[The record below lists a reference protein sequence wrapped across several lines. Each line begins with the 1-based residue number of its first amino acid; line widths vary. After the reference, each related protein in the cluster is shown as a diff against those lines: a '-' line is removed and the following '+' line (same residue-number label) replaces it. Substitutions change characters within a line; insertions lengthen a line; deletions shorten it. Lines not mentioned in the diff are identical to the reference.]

1 MSIAGRVKN
10 KRTSGA
16 KLMFYDLFADGV
28 RVQVM
33 CQAQY
38 HEEGDFAEEHAKNLK
53 RQLLC
58 CPPMPLAIP
67 SSLITL
73 SE

>member
-1 MSIAGRVKN
+1 MLTEPHAIIPATVRIVSIAGRVKN

-33 CQAQY
+33 CQAQH
-38 HEEGDFAEEHAKNLK
+38 HEDGDFEEEHAKYLK
-53 RQLLC
+53 SC
-58 CPPMPLAIP
+58 
-67 SSLITL
+67 
-73 SE
+73 

>member
-1 MSIAGRVKN
+1 MRSYLLRIVSIAGRVKN

-33 CQAQY
+33 CQAQH
-38 HEEGDFAEEHAKNLK
+38 HEDGDFEEEHAKYLK
-53 RQLLC
+53 SC
-58 CPPMPLAIP
+58 
-67 SSLITL
+67 
-73 SE
+73 